1 MPQFS
6 PGESKVA
13 KVTMANPTG
22 KAFDYAGVL
31 YMGVNMVAMAEASFH
46 LESDES
52 KDISFPVT
60 MPVTLGTYP
69 VYLDVS
75 SDGVLLGH
83 YQATTEDVTIAVA
96 VTPVPCVYCGAT
108 FSTEAGL
115 IAHMESKHPG
125 KPYLVYA
132 YPAVSQVASGGTLY
146 INYKAYTPAV
156 PGTPATHGYFLEIHI
171 AGYPLWTPYNA
182 ALVKFDGGSPAQFRS
197 GSAVMY
203 IRYMTDHYKFANIPR
218 GTYPLYSQCW
228 HLADV
233 GEYAWATIKTFWEG
247 VDTGQTITV
256 V

>member
-13 KVTMANPTG
+13 KVTMANPTE

-31 YMGVNMVAMAEASFH
+31 YMGVNMVAVSEASFH
-46 LESDES
+46 LEPDES

-83 YQATTEDVTIAVA
+83 YQATEDVTIAPV
-96 VTPVPCVYCGAT
+96 VTPCPCVYCGAT
-108 FSTEAGL
+108 FSTEAEL
-115 IAHMESKHPG
+115 IAHMESNHPG

-132 YPAVSQVASGGTLY
+132 YPVGPAPYGEYVG
-146 INYKAYTPAV
+146 IKYKVYTPAV
-156 PGTPATHGYFLEIHI
+156 PGTEYTASYFFTFYIPGYYVWEPFN
-171 AGYPLWTPYNA
+171 G
-182 ALVKFDGGSPAQFRS
+182 ALVDLRGGTPEGFYEGSSAWRAQYLISSYPRQ
-197 GSAVMY
+197 Y
-203 IRYMTDHYKFANIPR
+203 ANIPR
-218 GTYPLYSQCW
+218 GTYPLYSKCR

-233 GEYAWATIKTFWEG
+233 GEYEFATIETFWEG